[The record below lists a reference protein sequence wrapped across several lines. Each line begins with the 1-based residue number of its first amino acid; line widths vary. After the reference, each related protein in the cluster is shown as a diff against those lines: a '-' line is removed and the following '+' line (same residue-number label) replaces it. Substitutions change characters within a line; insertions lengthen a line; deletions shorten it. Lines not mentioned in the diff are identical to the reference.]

1 MWISG
6 KKYLLTP
13 DKLSYIIAMLVSL
26 KGKLCPKQQP
36 YPYRRLRG
44 SFWKVP
50 EQPSQIFRIQKG
62 YATIR
67 SFPAA
72 AARGSDGS
80 QAGDFHSGSRTGLQD
95 LLLTWSSQ
103 VPGQLNILRI
113 RRKYKWQRWHSSP
126 RKDSALKCTVSCPE
140 WAPRAAERSFLHA
153 GAKAE
158 NRSRSDPVYP
168 FPGR

>member
-1 MWISG
+1 M
-6 KKYLLTP
+6 LTL

-26 KGKLCPKQQP
+26 QGKLCPKQQP

-80 QAGDFHSGSRTGLQD
+80 QAGDFHSGSRTGPQD
-95 LLLTWSSQ
+95 LLFT
-103 VPGQLNILRI
+103 
-113 RRKYKWQRWHSSP
+113 
-126 RKDSALKCTVSCPE
+126 
-140 WAPRAAERSFLHA
+140 
-153 GAKAE
+153 
-158 NRSRSDPVYP
+158 
-168 FPGR
+168 